1 MTHNLYK
8 QQKIALFLVVSI
20 SFLMGIGI
28 DLYVPSLPDMA
39 HFYHANISYIQ
50 LTISLYLLGYGLG
63 QIILGSL
70 SDSYGRRKIFIASS
84 MVFSIS
90 SMLCIVSDSIIYLN
104 LLRLLQGL
112 AIAGLAS
119 GMRAIIVDLFS
130 GLELKKMANYFA
142 LSWAIGPIVAPFIG
156 ANLSDK
162 FGWQANFYL
171 FTVYGIILFFV
182 CTLLFEESNKN
193 IIHFNAKNFTTNLVI
208 IITNKE
214 FTLLSIIY
222 GLSYSTVLIFNTVGP
237 YLIEVKLNYSI
248 LFYGNL
254 AMFLGCAYFIGT
266 MINRYLIIRYDNK
279 SILQSGIILSSISSI
294 VMLLLITFHQNIFTL
309 TVPIFAIFVFIG
321 LIVPN
326 AIAIT
331 MTLFPKQAG
340 MATSLC
346 GTIVGL
352 IVFSVTYIIGLF
364 KVTPIEL
371 AITYISI
378 FIIINFIK
386 YSIPNKKH

>member
-104 LLRLLQGL
+104 LFRLLQGL

-156 ANLSDK
+156 ANLADK

-279 SILQSGIILSSISSI
+279 SILQSGIILASISSI

-371 AITYISI
+371 AITYIGV

-386 YSIPNKKH
+386 YSISNKKH

>member
-104 LLRLLQGL
+104 LFRLLQGL

-156 ANLSDK
+156 ANLADK

-182 CTLLFEESNKN
+182 CTLLFKESNKN

-371 AITYISI
+371 AITYIGI

-386 YSIPNKKH
+386 YSISNKKH

>member
-1 MTHNLYK
+1 M
-8 QQKIALFLVVSI
+8 ALFLVVSI

-104 LLRLLQGL
+104 LFRLLQGL

-156 ANLSDK
+156 ANLADK

-193 IIHFNAKNFTTNLVI
+193 IIHFNTKNFTTNLVI

-294 VMLLLITFHQNIFTL
+294 VMLLLMTFHQNIFTL

-371 AITYISI
+371 AITYIGI

-386 YSIPNKKH
+386 YSISNKKH

>member
-104 LLRLLQGL
+104 LFRLLQGL

-156 ANLSDK
+156 ANLADK

-182 CTLLFEESNKN
+182 CTLLLKESNKN
-193 IIHFNAKNFTTNLVI
+193 IIHFNVKNFTTNLVI
-208 IITNKE
+208 IITNKD

-248 LFYGNL
+248 LFYGNS

-294 VMLLLITFHQNIFTL
+294 VMLLLMNFHQNIFTL

-326 AIAIT
+326 AIVIT

>member
-104 LLRLLQGL
+104 LFRLLQGL

-119 GMRAIIVDLFS
+119 GMRALIVDLFS

-156 ANLSDK
+156 ANLADK

-279 SILQSGIILSSISSI
+279 SILQSGIILSRISSI

-371 AITYISI
+371 AITYIGI

-386 YSIPNKKH
+386 YSISNKKH

>member
-104 LLRLLQGL
+104 LFRLLQGL

-156 ANLSDK
+156 ANLADK

-309 TVPIFAIFVFIG
+309 TVPTFATFVFIG

-371 AITYISI
+371 AITYIGI

-386 YSIPNKKH
+386 YSISNKKH

>member
-104 LLRLLQGL
+104 LFRVLQGL

-156 ANLSDK
+156 ANLADK

-182 CTLLFEESNKN
+182 CTLLFKESNKN
-193 IIHFNAKNFTTNLVI
+193 IIHFNVKNFTTNLVI
-208 IITNKE
+208 IITNKD

-266 MINRYLIIRYDNK
+266 MINRYLIIQYDNK

-294 VMLLLITFHQNIFTL
+294 VMLLLMTFHQNIFTL

-371 AITYISI
+371 AINYISI

>member
-104 LLRLLQGL
+104 LFRLLQGL

-156 ANLSDK
+156 ANLADK

-266 MINRYLIIRYDNK
+266 MINRYLIIRYNNK

-309 TVPIFAIFVFIG
+309 TVPIFAIFIFIG

-371 AITYISI
+371 AITYIGI

-386 YSIPNKKH
+386 YSISNKKH

>member
-104 LLRLLQGL
+104 LFRLLQGL

-156 ANLSDK
+156 ANLADK

-182 CTLLFEESNKN
+182 CTLLFKESNKN

-346 GTIVGL
+346 GMIVGL

-371 AITYISI
+371 AITYIGI

-386 YSIPNKKH
+386 YSISNKKH

>member
-104 LLRLLQGL
+104 LFRLLQGF

-156 ANLSDK
+156 ANLADK

-294 VMLLLITFHQNIFTL
+294 VMLLLMTFHQNIFTL

-371 AITYISI
+371 AITYIGI

-386 YSIPNKKH
+386 YSISNKKH

>member
-39 HFYHANISYIQ
+39 HFYHANISYVQ

-104 LLRLLQGL
+104 LFRLLQGL

-156 ANLSDK
+156 ANLADK

-182 CTLLFEESNKN
+182 CTLLFKESNKN
-193 IIHFNAKNFTTNLVI
+193 IIHFNVKNFTTNLVI
-208 IITNKE
+208 IITNKD

-294 VMLLLITFHQNIFTL
+294 VMLLLMTFHQNIFTL

>member
-104 LLRLLQGL
+104 LFRLLQGL

-156 ANLSDK
+156 ANLADK

-294 VMLLLITFHQNIFTL
+294 VMLLLMTFHQNIFTL

-371 AITYISI
+371 AITYIGI

-386 YSIPNKKH
+386 YSISNKKH

>member
-104 LLRLLQGL
+104 LFRLLQGL

-119 GMRAIIVDLFS
+119 GMRALIVDLFS

-156 ANLSDK
+156 ANLADK

-182 CTLLFEESNKN
+182 CTLLFKESNKN

-371 AITYISI
+371 AITYIGI

-386 YSIPNKKH
+386 YSISNKKH

>member
-104 LLRLLQGL
+104 LFRLLQGL

-156 ANLSDK
+156 ANLADK

-371 AITYISI
+371 AITYIGI

-386 YSIPNKKH
+386 YSISNKKH

>member
-104 LLRLLQGL
+104 LFRFLQGL

-156 ANLSDK
+156 ANLADK

-193 IIHFNAKNFTTNLVI
+193 IIHFNAKNFTTNLAI

-294 VMLLLITFHQNIFTL
+294 VMLLLMTFHQNIFTL

-371 AITYISI
+371 AITYIGI

-386 YSIPNKKH
+386 YSISNKKH

>member
-1 MTHNLYK
+1 M
-8 QQKIALFLVVSI
+8 ASLF
-20 SFLMGIGI
+20 GI
-28 DLYVPSLPDMA
+28 
-39 HFYHANISYIQ
+39 N
-50 LTISLYLLGYGLG
+50 
-63 QIILGSL
+63 
-70 SDSYGRRKIFIASS
+70 
-84 MVFSIS
+84 
-90 SMLCIVSDSIIYLN
+90 
-104 LLRLLQGL
+104 
-112 AIAGLAS
+112 
-119 GMRAIIVDLFS
+119 
-130 GLELKKMANYFA
+130 
-142 LSWAIGPIVAPFIG
+142 PFW
-156 ANLSDK
+156 DR
-162 FGWQANFYL
+162 F
-171 FTVYGIILFFV
+171 
-182 CTLLFEESNKN
+182 
-193 IIHFNAKNFTTNLVI
+193 LVI

-294 VMLLLITFHQNIFTL
+294 VILLLMTFHQNIFTF

-326 AIAIT
+326 VIAIT

-371 AITYISI
+371 AITYIGI

-386 YSIPNKKH
+386 YSISNKKH

>member
-104 LLRLLQGL
+104 LFRLLQGL

-156 ANLSDK
+156 ANLADK

-182 CTLLFEESNKN
+182 CTLLFKESNKN
-193 IIHFNAKNFTTNLVI
+193 IIHFNVKNFTTNLVI
-208 IITNKE
+208 IITNKD

-266 MINRYLIIRYDNK
+266 MINRYLIIQYDNK

-294 VMLLLITFHQNIFTL
+294 VMLLLMTFHQNIFTL

>member
-104 LLRLLQGL
+104 LFRLLQGL

-142 LSWAIGPIVAPFIG
+142 LSWAIGPIVAPFID
-156 ANLSDK
+156 ANLADK

-371 AITYISI
+371 AITYIGI

-386 YSIPNKKH
+386 YSISNKKH

>member
-104 LLRLLQGL
+104 LFRLLQGL

-156 ANLSDK
+156 ANLADK

-182 CTLLFEESNKN
+182 CTLLFKESNKN
-193 IIHFNAKNFTTNLVI
+193 IIHFNVKNFTTNLVI
-208 IITNKE
+208 IITNKD

-294 VMLLLITFHQNIFTL
+294 VMLLLMTFHQNIFTL

>member
-104 LLRLLQGL
+104 LFRVLQGL

-156 ANLSDK
+156 ANLADK

-182 CTLLFEESNKN
+182 CTLLFKESNKN
-193 IIHFNAKNFTTNLVI
+193 IIHFNVKNFTTNLVI
-208 IITNKE
+208 IITNKD

-266 MINRYLIIRYDNK
+266 MINRYLIIQYDNK

-294 VMLLLITFHQNIFTL
+294 VMLLLMTFHQNIFTL
-309 TVPIFAIFVFIG
+309 TVPIFSIFVFIG

-371 AITYISI
+371 AINYISI

>member
-104 LLRLLQGL
+104 LFRLLQGL

-156 ANLSDK
+156 ANLADK

-182 CTLLFEESNKN
+182 CTLLFKESNKN

-294 VMLLLITFHQNIFTL
+294 VMLLLMTFHQNIFTL

-371 AITYISI
+371 AITYIGI

-386 YSIPNKKH
+386 YSISNKKH

>member
-50 LTISLYLLGYGLG
+50 LTISLYLLRYGLG

-104 LLRLLQGL
+104 LFRLLQGL

-156 ANLSDK
+156 ANLADK

-193 IIHFNAKNFTTNLVI
+193 IINFNAKNFTTNLVI

-294 VMLLLITFHQNIFTL
+294 VMLLLMTFHQNIFTL

>member
-1 MTHNLYK
+1 
-8 QQKIALFLVVSI
+8 
-20 SFLMGIGI
+20 MGIGI

-104 LLRLLQGL
+104 LFRLLQGL

-156 ANLSDK
+156 ANLADK

-193 IIHFNAKNFTTNLVI
+193 IIHFNTKNFTTNLVI

-294 VMLLLITFHQNIFTL
+294 VMLLLMTFHQNIFTL

-371 AITYISI
+371 AITYIGI

-386 YSIPNKKH
+386 YSISNKKH

>member
-104 LLRLLQGL
+104 LFRLLQGL

-156 ANLSDK
+156 ANLADK

-182 CTLLFEESNKN
+182 CSLLFEESNKN

-294 VMLLLITFHQNIFTL
+294 VMLLLMTFHQNIFTL

-371 AITYISI
+371 AITYIGI

-386 YSIPNKKH
+386 YSISNKKH

>member
-28 DLYVPSLPDMA
+28 DLYVPSLPDMT

-104 LLRLLQGL
+104 LFRLLQGL

-156 ANLSDK
+156 ANLADK

-182 CTLLFEESNKN
+182 CTLLFKESNKN
-193 IIHFNAKNFTTNLVI
+193 IIHFNVKNFTANLVI
-208 IITNKE
+208 IITNKD

-266 MINRYLIIRYDNK
+266 MINRYLIIQYDNK

-294 VMLLLITFHQNIFTL
+294 VMLLLMTFHQNIFTL

>member
-104 LLRLLQGL
+104 LFRLLQGL

-156 ANLSDK
+156 ANLADK

-182 CTLLFEESNKN
+182 CTLLFKESNKN
-193 IIHFNAKNFTTNLVI
+193 IIHFNVKNFTTNLVI
-208 IITNKE
+208 IITNKD

-266 MINRYLIIRYDNK
+266 MINRYLIIQYDNK

-294 VMLLLITFHQNIFTL
+294 VMLLLMTFHQNIFTL

-371 AITYISI
+371 AINYISI

>member
-104 LLRLLQGL
+104 LFRLLQGL

-156 ANLSDK
+156 ANLADK

-182 CTLLFEESNKN
+182 CTLLFKESNKN

-254 AMFLGCAYFIGT
+254 AMFLGCAYFTGT

-371 AITYISI
+371 AITYIGV

-386 YSIPNKKH
+386 YSISNKKH

>member
-104 LLRLLQGL
+104 LFRLLQGL

-130 GLELKKMANYFA
+130 GLELKKMANYFT

-156 ANLSDK
+156 ANLADK

-193 IIHFNAKNFTTNLVI
+193 IIHFNEKNFTTNLVI

-237 YLIEVKLNYSI
+237 YLIEAKLNYSI

-294 VMLLLITFHQNIFTL
+294 VMLLLMTFHQNIFTL

-371 AITYISI
+371 AITYIGI

-386 YSIPNKKH
+386 YFISNKKH

>member
-84 MVFSIS
+84 MVYSIS

-104 LLRLLQGL
+104 LFRLLQGL

-156 ANLSDK
+156 ANLADK

-182 CTLLFEESNKN
+182 CTLLFKESNKN
-193 IIHFNAKNFTTNLVI
+193 IIHFNVKNFTTNLVI
-208 IITNKE
+208 IITNKD

-266 MINRYLIIRYDNK
+266 MINRYLIIQYDNK

-294 VMLLLITFHQNIFTL
+294 VMLLLMTFHQNIFTL

>member
-104 LLRLLQGL
+104 LFRLLQGL

-156 ANLSDK
+156 ANLADK

-182 CTLLFEESNKN
+182 CTLLFKESNKN
-193 IIHFNAKNFTTNLVI
+193 IIHFNVKNFTTNLVI
-208 IITNKE
+208 IITNKD

-266 MINRYLIIRYDNK
+266 MINRYLIIQYDNK

>member
-104 LLRLLQGL
+104 LFRLLQVL

-156 ANLSDK
+156 ANLADK

-182 CTLLFEESNKN
+182 CTLLFKESNKN

-371 AITYISI
+371 AITYIGI

-386 YSIPNKKH
+386 YSISNKKH

>member
-104 LLRLLQGL
+104 LFRLLQGL

-156 ANLSDK
+156 ANLADK

-193 IIHFNAKNFTTNLVI
+193 IIHFNAKNFTTNLAI

-294 VMLLLITFHQNIFTL
+294 VMLLLMTFHQNIFTL

-371 AITYISI
+371 AITYIGI

-386 YSIPNKKH
+386 YSISNKKH